1 MEKKLK
7 FRPCNASL
15 DYGLNSKTLTT
26 RVAQLTK
33 TFVCI
38 GNMDGDPDK
47 IRSNMKLSPDII
59 QKFWEYIFCSP
70 GGLQFIKVYY
80 LNEKET

>member
-1 MEKKLK
+1 
-7 FRPCNASL
+7 
-15 DYGLNSKTLTT
+15 
-26 RVAQLTK
+26 
-33 TFVCI
+33 
-38 GNMDGDPDK
+38 MDGDPDK
-47 IRSNMKLSPDII
+47 IRSNMKLSPDIV